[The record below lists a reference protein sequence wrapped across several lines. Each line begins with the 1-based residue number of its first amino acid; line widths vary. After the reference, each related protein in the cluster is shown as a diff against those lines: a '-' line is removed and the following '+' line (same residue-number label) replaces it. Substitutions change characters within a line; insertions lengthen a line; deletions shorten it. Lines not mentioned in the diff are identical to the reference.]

1 MDVLS
6 PDVVEDVVVVMP
18 QLHGIVVMPQLRE
31 LIKACGKLGHCC
43 QLRHTRDEKEGI
55 YEQQPKILIV
65 LVDF

>member
-31 LIKACGKLGHCC
+31 LIKACGKLGHC
-43 QLRHTRDEKEGI
+43 QLRHTRDKKEGI